1 MGRRRNGQG
10 ETFGDRIAEPMP
22 RGVEIQKRISR
33 RVASNMPIQT
43 DAQSM
48 HQDSI
53 ISQGIAERIF
63 VVMMLHKDESW
74 SAKRVEEVW
83 KGYRDVFPCQ

>member
-1 MGRRRNGQG
+1 
-10 ETFGDRIAEPMP
+10 
-22 RGVEIQKRISR
+22 
-33 RVASNMPIQT
+33 MPIQT